1 MIISPFPYDNAQKER
16 EAIDMNEKFGYARVS
31 SKDQNLDRQLAA
43 LKEKHI
49 CHKKIYI
56 DKMTGKN
63 FERPGYQRML
73 RKIGHGDELY
83 IKSIDRLGRNYEE
96 IIEQWRFITKTKN
109 ADIIVLDFPLLD
121 TRLSHNGLTGKFVAD
136 ITLQIMSYVAQLERE
151 NIHQRQA
158 EGIREAKNRG
168 VRFGRPKR
176 EKPNGYEEVFTRCR
190 NGDLSLRQGAK
201 LLGVSHT
208 MLTKWM
214 KEQESTENTPE
225 NCKK

>member
-1 MIISPFPYDNAQKER
+1 
-16 EAIDMNEKFGYARVS
+16 MNEKFGYARVS
-31 SKDQNLDRQLAA
+31 SKDQNLDRQLTA
-43 LKEKHI
+43 LREKNI
-49 CHKKIYI
+49 CAKRIYT
-56 DKMTGKN
+56 DKMTGRN

-73 RKIGHGDELY
+73 RRIGAGDELY

-96 IIEQWRFITKTKN
+96 IIEQWRFITKAKN

-168 VRFGRPKR
+168 VRFGRPEIPLPYAFTDVYDLWINKKISKR
-176 EKPNGYEEVFTRCR
+176 EAARLLQTNHMTFGRWVERFEKKDSNR
-190 NGDLSLRQGAK
+190 NK
-201 LLGVSHT
+201 T
-208 MLTKWM
+208 
-214 KEQESTENTPE
+214 
-225 NCKK
+225 